1 MTIVIEHHLVG
12 LATDARLLI
21 ATERRVR
28 RIQVITIHPHTPGF
42 DTTGELMNLVHVP

>member
-21 ATERRVR
+21 AAERRVC
-28 RIQVITIHPHTPGF
+28 RIQVIAIHPYTSSL
-42 DTTGELMNLVHVP
+42 DTAGELMNLVHIP